1 MAIVPST
8 PSTMEGGSSMNSTSA
23 RSLSPSDMDFEQL
36 SDTLGPVESEA
47 NDEDNMVI
55 DSPI

>member
-1 MAIVPST
+1 
-8 PSTMEGGSSMNSTSA
+8 
-23 RSLSPSDMDFEQL
+23 MDFEQL